1 MVAERPS
8 DQNAATEMCEKDFQ
22 MDLHPNL
29 SFEKDLHYSLS
40 FQGGFEK
47 DLKMDFNSDLSFK
60 SCF

>member
-1 MVAERPS
+1 MVAEQPS

-40 FQGGFEK
+40 FRGDFEW
-47 DLKMDFNSDLSFK
+47 DLKMDSKSDLSFK

>member
-1 MVAERPS
+1 
-8 DQNAATEMCEKDFQ
+8 

-40 FQGGFEK
+40 LRGDFEW
-47 DLKMDFNSDLSFK
+47 DLKMDSKSDLSFK